1 MEGRFRRL
9 LLAALLL
16 GTGSAIMPAVAQ
28 QAGEDELEPLVEPRL
43 ERRQIRESD
52 ISSSDIEIGVFSG
65 LISVQD
71 FGTHSVTG
79 GRLAYHITE
88 WAFLEAAYG
97 QTTVGET
104 SFERLSG
111 AVRLLTDEQRELTYY
126 NLSLGLNIFPG
137 ETFLFGRAFNS
148 QFYIIGGAGSTDFAG
163 DDHFTLNFGAGYR
176 LLLTDWFALH
186 ADVRDHIFDLDVTG
200 EEETTHNLELHG
212 GLTVY
217 F

>member
-9 LLAALLL
+9 LLAALALSM
-16 GTGSAIMPAVAQ
+16 GSAMAPAAAQ
-28 QAGEDELEPLVEPRL
+28 QGDEEALNPLIEPQL

-52 ISSSDIEIGVFSG
+52 IKSSDIEIGVFGG
-65 LISVQD
+65 LMSVED

-79 GRLAYHITE
+79 ARLAYHITE

-104 SFERLSG
+104 SVERLSG
-111 AVRLLTDEQRELTYY
+111 VFRLLTDEQRELTYF

-148 QFYIIGGAGSTDFAG
+148 QFYIIGGGGSTDFAG

-176 LLLTDWFALH
+176 LLLTDWIALH
-186 ADVRDHIFDLDVTG
+186 ADVRDHIFDQDITG
-200 EEETTHNLELHG
+200 EEQTTHNLELHG